1 LREGA
6 GVVSDFS
13 TLDAISK
20 RNGNIKGFVVP
31 GNLKSALKSSK
42 GQWGEV
48 TIAVD
53 NESVIN
59 LLNDNVIGILC
70 LVTREEWEKEKAL
83 ERGQE

>member
-1 LREGA
+1 MN
-6 GVVSDFS
+6 DFL
-13 TLDAISK
+13 TLDAIAK
-20 RNGNIKGFVVP
+20 RNGKIKAFVVP

-59 LLNDNVIGILC
+59 LLNDNVIGILY
-70 LVTREEWEKEKAL
+70 LVTREEWEKEKAG
-83 ERGQE
+83 EPHE